1 MVYKDLAA
9 TIGETPIVE
18 LARLANGLPGRVV
31 AKLEM
36 RNPCGSIKDR
46 LGVALIEDAER
57 RGALEPG
64 MTIVEATGGN
74 TATFRT
80 FRHFPGTH
88 FPGTPYAIRTFR
100 GHHTQFEDVES
111 WSVVPP
117 GLGTGWAAGLPPMI
131 RWAEFALSLRDV
143 RRWAAG

>member
-88 FPGTPYAIRTFR
+88 FPGTPYAIRTTFR
-100 GHHTQFEDVES
+100 GHHTQF
-111 WSVVPP
+111 
-117 GLGTGWAAGLPPMI
+117 GLSGDTI
-131 RWAEFALSLRDV
+131 RNSKTSNHGRSSRRDLGRV
-143 RRWAAG
+143 GPLVSHR